1 MLKLTNKDKETIEI
15 SYKTFLIN
23 IKNFIEMSC
32 LTNGIECYK
41 VLYKMLINGQFSI
54 DRTMC
59 FDTDF
64 NYLNLPNIYSD
75 GAQVMQGVCCCRYVS
90 TLFNDIL
97 LLIGYNAA
105 LCYIYVDD
113 NETWHITTAANS
125 NHVVV
130 LLKENNDEY
139 ILDPM
144 NNLVLKKEYDNQLT
158 LVDTNTV
165 QNNYFIFS
173 DNNVENIGKV
183 LKKYYHLKSL
193 GIDNIYD
200 YD

>member
-1 MLKLTNKDKETIEI
+1 MLKLTNKDKETIEN
-15 SYKTFLIN
+15 SYKTFLMN
-23 IKNFIEMSC
+23 IKNFLEINC
-32 LTNGIECYK
+32 LTNAIECYK
-41 VLYKMLINGQFSI
+41 VLYGMLISGQFSI

-64 NYLNLPNIYSD
+64 SYLNLPNIYSD
-75 GAQVMQGVCCCRYVS
+75 GAQVMHGVCCCRHVS

-97 LLIGYNAA
+97 LLIGYNVA

-113 NETWHITTAANS
+113 NETWHITTADNS

-130 LLKENNDEY
+130 LLRENNVEY

-144 NNLVLKKEYDNQLT
+144 NNLVLKKEHDNQLT
-158 LVDTNTV
+158 LVDTNVV
-165 QNNYFIFS
+165 QNSCPVFLDDI
-173 DNNVENIGKV
+173 VENIGKV
-183 LKKYYHLKSL
+183 LKKYYHFKSL